1 MRNTMEILSGA
12 DSTAGRIKEEE
23 YTGVDHGGGE
33 KDGSMLSLD
42 QAGILLIVLG
52 GGRGGSLFLVW

>member
-1 MRNTMEILSGA
+1 MEILSGA

-42 QAGILLIVLG
+42 QTGFYL
-52 GGRGGSLFLVW
+52 